1 MKKRKEKPRLKDS
14 YFDGYEYR
22 GYRVRTSLVIEGK
35 DEYRPIVNGK
45 LNSYGY
51 GKQNSHGH
59 GKQKSHKD
67 GKWNSH
73 FKRAPVRF
81 KKTLQERK

>member
-1 MKKRKEKPRLKDS
+1 MMEEPPIVTNPDILGEMFVPPDIPGREAQIR
-14 YFDGYEYR
+14 E
-22 GYRVRTSLVIEGK
+22 LVAC
-35 DEYRPIVNGK
+35 VNGK

-67 GKWNSH
+67 GN
-73 FKRAPVRF
+73 
-81 KKTLQERK
+81 E